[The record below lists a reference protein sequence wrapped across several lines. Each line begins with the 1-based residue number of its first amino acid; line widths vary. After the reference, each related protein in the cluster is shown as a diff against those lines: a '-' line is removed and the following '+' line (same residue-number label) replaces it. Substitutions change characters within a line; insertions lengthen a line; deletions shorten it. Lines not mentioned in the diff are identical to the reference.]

1 MYLTFLM
8 DKYITLFI
16 SENLNMS
23 KVLRS
28 LLHIHKMQ
36 EVHLKFFTK
45 FMGHSTQKLH
55 LRIIWL
61 KFEVRFLILWLG
73 LSNLMFLCH
82 IFLPQCFY
90 WFEGKGTGMSKSKNW
105 INKIKYADKFENF
118 MHNFWKVK
126 KIKSSQSKSV
136 SRICVNAGLDWL
148 KVKNTLDPI

>member
-1 MYLTFLM
+1 M

-28 LLHIHKMQ
+28 LLHIIGCKKCIWNFYQ
-36 EVHLKFFTK
+36 VYWAFNPKT
-45 FMGHSTQKLH
+45 S

-82 IFLPQCFY
+82 IFQPQCFY

-105 INKIKYADKFENF
+105 INKIKYADKFGNF

-136 SRICVNAGLDWL
+136 SRMCVNVWLDRL
-148 KVKNTLDPI
+148 KVKITLSILRKF